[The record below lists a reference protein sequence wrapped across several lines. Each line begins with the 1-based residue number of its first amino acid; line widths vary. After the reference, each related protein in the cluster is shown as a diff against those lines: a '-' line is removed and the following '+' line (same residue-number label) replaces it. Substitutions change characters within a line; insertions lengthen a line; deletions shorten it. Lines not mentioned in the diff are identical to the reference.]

1 MNDENQE
8 INAKQS
14 GLPIKRLAPI
24 ILLVIGLGAAFFY
37 DLHHFFSFE
46 MLKENRESLLSWAQN
61 NHILSAIVFIAAYA
75 AAIAV
80 SLPGAIWLTILG
92 GFMFGTLEGGILV
105 VFAATLGAT
114 VIFLAA
120 RYAFADFVYEKAGP
134 AIRRMEDG
142 FRANAVSY
150 MLVLRLVPLF
160 PFWLVN
166 LVPAFLGVSTR
177 TYVIST
183 LVGIVPGTFVY
194 ASLGNGIGHLIDAGQ
209 APDLSI
215 IFAPEVLGPLIGL
228 AALSLV
234 PVIYK
239 RFKARDQAAG

>member
-1 MNDENQE
+1 MDDETQE
-8 INAKQS
+8 TNAKQS
-14 GLPIKRLAPI
+14 GLPVKRLAPI
-24 ILLVIGLGAAFFY
+24 VLLVIGLGTAFLF

-46 MLKENRESLLSWAQN
+46 MLKETRESLLSWAQS
-61 NHILSAIVFIAAYA
+61 NHILSAAVFIAAYA
-75 AAIAV
+75 AAIAI
-80 SLPGAIWLTILG
+80 SLPGAVWFTILG

-120 RYAFADFVYEKAGP
+120 RYAFADFFYEKAGP

-183 LVGIVPGTFVY
+183 LVGIMPGTFVY

-239 RFKARDQAAG
+239 RFKARGRVAG

>member
-1 MNDENQE
+1 
-8 INAKQS
+8 
-14 GLPIKRLAPI
+14 
-24 ILLVIGLGAAFFY
+24 
-37 DLHHFFSFE
+37 
-46 MLKENRESLLSWAQN
+46 
-61 NHILSAIVFIAAYA
+61 
-75 AAIAV
+75 
-80 SLPGAIWLTILG
+80 
-92 GFMFGTLEGGILV
+92 
-105 VFAATLGAT
+105 
-114 VIFLAA
+114 
-120 RYAFADFVYEKAGP
+120 
-134 AIRRMEDG
+134 MEDG

-183 LVGIVPGTFVY
+183 LVGIMPGTFVY

-209 APDLSI
+209 TPDLSI

-239 RFKARDQAAG
+239 RFKARGQVAG

>member
-8 INAKQS
+8 INARQS

-24 ILLVIGLGAAFFY
+24 VLLVIGLGAAFLF
-37 DLHHFFSFE
+37 DLHHFLSFE

-61 NHILSAIVFIAAYA
+61 NHILSAVVFIAAYA
-75 AAIAV
+75 AAIAI
-80 SLPGAIWLTILG
+80 SLPGAIWFTILG

-120 RYAFADFVYEKAGP
+120 RYAFADFFRKKAGP

-177 TYVIST
+177 TYVTST
-183 LVGIVPGTFVY
+183 LVGIMPGTFVY

-234 PVIYK
+234 PVVYK
-239 RFKARDQAAG
+239 RFKARGQAAG

>member
-8 INAKQS
+8 INTGRS

-24 ILLVIGLGAAFFY
+24 VLLVIGLGTAFLF
-37 DLHHFFSFE
+37 DLHHFLSFE

-61 NHILSAIVFIAAYA
+61 NHIFSAVVFIAAYA

-80 SLPGAIWLTILG
+80 SLPGAVWFTILG
-92 GFMFGTLEGGILV
+92 GFMFGTLEGGIFV

-120 RYAFADFVYEKAGP
+120 RYAFADFFYEKAGP

-183 LVGIVPGTFVY
+183 LVGIMPGTFVY

-209 APDLSI
+209 VPDLSI

-239 RFKARDQAAG
+239 RFKARRQVAG

>member
-8 INAKQS
+8 IDAKHS
-14 GLPIKRLAPI
+14 GLPVKRLAPI
-24 ILLVIGLGAAFFY
+24 VLLVIGLGAAFFF

-61 NHILSAIVFIAAYA
+61 NYILSAAVFIAAYA
-75 AAIAV
+75 AAIAI
-80 SLPGAIWLTILG
+80 SLPGAVWFTILG

-120 RYAFADFVYEKAGP
+120 RYAFADFFYEKAGP

-183 LVGIVPGTFVY
+183 LVGIIPGTFVY

-239 RFKARDQAAG
+239 RFKARGQVAG